1 MRADEK
7 CGDPAVDDSPFRD
20 QRSKS
25 LKRGRVLAY
34 VVERDPERRPLTP
47 EFVEED
53 FRGFAMRA
61 PGANKD
67 LKVGDRFAGMD
78 PRPARRY
85 QQEKANADRANDG
98 PDAWARTEHNGTLAH
113 RVERG
118 DGSDVGEHVQDL
130 LV

>member
-1 MRADEK
+1 MRVDEK

-34 VVERDPERRPLTP
+34 VVDRDPERRPLTP

-53 FRGFAMRA
+53 FCRFAMRA
-61 PGANKD
+61 SGANKHF
-67 LKVGDRFAGMD
+67 KVGDRLAGMD
-78 PRPARRY
+78 PRPACRY
-85 QQEKANADRANDG
+85 QQEKADADRANDS
-98 PDAWARTEHNGTLAH
+98 PDAWMRTEHNVALAH